1 MSIKCKTTN
10 LFFEAFGGKSVR
22 PSPPSRHERLKRL
35 LMTAQQKKGDET
47 CRNDKGTK
55 EQTDK

>member
-1 MSIKCKTTN
+1 MSIKSKGTN
-10 LFFEAFGGKSVR
+10 LFFAAFGGKAVR

-35 LMTAQQKKGDET
+35 LMTAQRKNGGET
-47 CRNDKGTK
+47 CRNNQDNK